1 MPTPRIHW
9 FETTWLELP
18 YRLKLI
24 ALPGIRITG
33 ENVDLVCTVTVVIIP
48 ACALK
53 HVELSE
59 QLEGEMLVSEQA
71 QAVDTEVT
79 WIAFEPVRFPESVP
93 AALVIPVES
102 LRAAWLDEANTAA
115 ACAAFTTSIDA

>member
-1 MPTPRIHW
+1 
-9 FETTWLELP
+9 LP

-59 QLEGEMLVSEQA
+59 QLESETLVSEQL
-71 QAVDTEVT
+71 QDDETDVT
-79 WIAFEPVRFPESVP
+79 
-93 AALVIPVES
+93 
-102 LRAAWLDEANTAA
+102 
-115 ACAAFTTSIDA
+115 